1 MTDPQDTTNPSTATP
16 PAATAQAGAVV
27 ENNFSPVIQ
36 NNITIQAPAAT
47 PPSSGRRAGGG
58 AARRSG
64 GQRESEPRASRG
76 FALDA
81 PTINVEAMRAQQNDE
96 GQRNVDVR
104 IEAQRSAYSVNEET
118 RRLPGRNN
126 SLQSV
131 GAVVDTA
138 QSSNTRAFV
147 LSTQGQATSIVEAY
161 ANGTVMLT
169 HTQNGVQVRTDITG
183 ASRDVTASGIRLLQQ
198 NIAADGEVDR
208 VEQQQIINLVN
219 QAKELAAAR
228 R

>member
-16 PAATAQAGAVV
+16 PAVTAQSGAVV

-36 NNITIQAPAAT
+36 NNITIQAPAAA
-47 PPSSGRRAGGG
+47 PSSPGRRAGGG
-58 AARRSG
+58 ARRSG
-64 GQRESEPRASRG
+64 GPRESEARASRG

-81 PTINVEAMRAQQNDE
+81 PTVNVEAMRAQQNDE
-96 GQRNVDVR
+96 DQRNVDVR

-118 RRLPGRNN
+118 RRRPGSNN

-147 LSTQGQATSIVEAY
+147 LSTQGQATSIVEGY

>member
-1 MTDPQDTTNPSTATP
+1 MTDLQDATTPSTATP

-47 PPSSGRRAGGG
+47 PPSPGRRSGGG
-58 AARRSG
+58 ARRSG

-81 PTINVEAMRAQQNDE
+81 PTVNVEAMRAQQNDE

-118 RRLPGRNN
+118 RRRPGSNN